1 MIGKKQKIWWNY
13 IKKKKQLQKPF
24 IKITIKKPEPHPIN
38 LSTPLFFLSFSFC
51 LHGEN
56 TWRRMIR
63 VCAEGERRWHWA
75 GMPGSSK
82 LDGDGTLH
90 DGSSS
95 AISGKTTHLKVTI
108 VVSLSLRIGG
118 CFPQTQTQGGIV
130 NKFNFFLTNA
140 KNNLTHCEVC

>member
-1 MIGKKQKIWWNY
+1 LIGKKQKKYDEIFF
-13 IKKKKQLQKPF
+13 KKKLQKP
-24 IKITIKKPEPHPIN
+24 TEPHSIN

-51 LHGEN
+51 LHAEN

-75 GMPGSSK
+75 GMAGSSK

-108 VVSLSLRIGG
+108 VISLSLLIGG
-118 CFPQTQTQGGIV
+118 CFPQTQTQTQGGIV
-130 NKFNFFLTNA
+130 KKFNFVFTNA
-140 KNNLTHCEVC
+140 KNNLTRCEERM

>member
-1 MIGKKQKIWWNY
+1 MKLS
-13 IKKKKQLQKPF
+13 KKKKTTAKTIYKNNNKKTRTTSDKSNYSPF
-24 IKITIKKPEPHPIN
+24 
-38 LSTPLFFLSFSFC
+38 LFVFFFLSFSFC